1 MLPTHRKLNSRPVVL
16 EFIPLPLPLSCS
28 TEIQLWGRNDKGRKL
43 KLFPTENDSHQFVN
57 CMLYYVSVFIFRFS
71 LNISYSIVD
80 NDVIQA
86 SNINRQVPALQSTIG
101 RTKTSIME
109 ERLKSINPELIVHI
123 RELYIN
129 EETMEELLSV
139 SYDHVVDAIDTLA
152 PKIFFIERVRKL
164 GMNLASSMGSGGKL
178 DPAQI
183 KIDDFSKSYNCKL
196 AYLLRKKLRLLGIT
210 TGFRVVFSTEM
221 VDKSLILPAENE
233 KNKKSTLGTISY
245 IPSIF
250 GSMLASIVVED
261 ITS

>member
-1 MLPTHRKLNSRPVVL
+1 MKKSIPIWMERTEQLLGTEKVRKL
-16 EFIPLPLPLSCS
+16 I
-28 TEIQLWGRNDKGRKL
+28 
-43 KLFPTENDSHQFVN
+43 DSHV
-57 CMLYYVSVFIFRFS
+57 LIAGLGGVGSVAAES
-71 LNISYSIVD
+71 LVRAGVGEITIVD
-80 NDVIQA
+80 SDVVQA

-101 RTKTSIME
+101 RTKTSVME

-129 EETMEELLSV
+129 EETLDELLSV
-139 SYDHVVDAIDTLA
+139 SYDHVVDAIDTLT
-152 PKIFFIERVRKL
+152 PKILFIEKVRKL

-210 TGFRVVFSTEM
+210 SGFRVVFSTEM
-221 VDKSLILPAENE
+221 VDKSLILLAENE
-233 KNKKSTLGTISY
+233 QNKKSILGTISY